1 MKDNKNEFRITSEN
15 NTTVTTD
22 TNILKTEINKLKE
35 MSLSEIDRYGSDI
48 QKMISDKSCEILEQ
62 TRMSELSAIRDGIE
76 ELNEVAGKQRNML
89 PVLKTPIRKLKHFK
103 SGFEKVQNKI
113 DNITNSLE
121 SQSYL
126 ISKSIEDMTKQ
137 CENIEKATKELK
149 IREDSLLVYIE
160 ELKDDTNRVRFQAI
174 SNRLNLLSGTRV
186 NAEQAQLE
194 ALMIIKSQQESK
206 YQLEKVIQNV
216 IPILK
221 MQAVNAIGIK
231 VNKETVKIMKKTKEV
246 TGRIIEK
253 NAQDVKDMVIELQNN
268 RVSSV
273 VDENKLISAQK
284 MLNEAMEI
292 VAKASEDEANI
303 NLRIATEV
311 RENAK
316 DNEKLIQ
323 EMSLLL
329 QADKEK

>member
-1 MKDNKNEFRITSEN
+1 MNEIV
-15 NTTVTTD
+15 NTELSNVTTD
-22 TNILKTEINKLKE
+22 ELTIVNEVEKLKS
-35 MSLSEIDRYGSDI
+35 MSISEIDKYGSDI
-48 QKMISDKSCEILEQ
+48 QKMISDKSCEILEK
-62 TRMSELSAIRDGIE
+62 TRMSELSGIRDGIE
-76 ELNEVAGKQRNML
+76 ELNEVAGKQRNMI
-89 PVLKTPIRKLKHFK
+89 PVLKTPIRKLKHFR
-103 SGFEKVQNKI
+103 SGFEKVQSKI
-113 DNITNSLE
+113 DDVTTSLE
-121 SQSYL
+121 QQSEL
-126 ISKSIEDMTKQ
+126 ISQSIEDMSRQ
-137 CENIEKATKELK
+137 CENMEKATKELK
-149 IREDSLLVYIE
+149 VKEDSLLVYAE
-160 ELKDDTNRVRFQAI
+160 KLKDDTNKVKLQAI
-174 SNRLNLLSGTRV
+174 SNRLSLISGTRV

-231 VNKETVKIMKKTKEV
+231 VNKETIKIMKRTKEI
-246 TGRIIEK
+246 TGKIIEK
-253 NAQDVKDMVIELQNN
+253 NAQDVKEMVTDLQVN
-268 RVSSV
+268 RTSSV
-273 VDENKLISAQK
+273 IDESKLISAQQ

-303 NLRIATEV
+303 NLRIATEI

-316 DNEKLIQ
+316 DNEKRIQ